1 MREAAVASSRLR
13 SVSVPPCASATWRA
27 STSPIP
33 LPPGLVVKKGTNRL
47 SGFATPGPLSFTSK
61 TTLSLPRM
69 ARSSTGGAP
78 AGVASI
84 ALRTR
89 LMSACWIWSASP
101 RSVSALGRRELHAA
115 GWLHGGDLQKDGRG
129 VAVRDRGLGHTRELA
144 VARQEAPE
152 RLRALGDQRQVLR
165 ELLAL
170 RLRGRAGRERVAARL
185 DHRLDRRQRVVELVP
200 DHPDQTS
207 PGTAL
212 LLPQRL
218 AQIRDDQQPERP
230 ACPREIARASPA
242 SGPRVPGTRATRSR
256 PAAPRA
262 GRQGRAPSP
271 TVPPAHAGSA

>member
-1 MREAAVASSRLR
+1 MASSRFR
-13 SVSVPPCASATWRA
+13 SVSVPPWASATWRA

-47 SGFATPGPLSFTSK
+47 SGFATPGAVVLHLEDHAVVAPD
-61 TTLSLPRM
+61 
-69 ARSSTGGAP
+69 GAQLDGRRTRGRRLDRV
-78 AGVASI
+78 ADEIDERLLDLVGVA
-84 ALRTR
+84 AERE
-89 LMSACWIWSASP
+89 P
-101 RSVSALGRRELHAA
+101 LGRRELHAA
-115 GWLHGGDLQKDGRG
+115 GWLHGGDLQEDGRG

-152 RLRALGDQRQVLR
+152 RLRTLGDQRQVLR

-200 DHPDQTS
+200 DHPDQAS

-230 ACPREIARASPA
+230 AAL
-242 SGPRVPGTRATRSR
+242 VK
-256 PAAPRA
+256 
-262 GRQGRAPSP
+262 
-271 TVPPAHAGSA
+271 